1 MNRALFHPGR
11 PANLAALLLFASTP
25 ACLAAEEDSGVG
37 GVFGNRILEILNS
50 GGEVMWVILGVS
62 ILGLALILEAA
73 FRTRRAR
80 ILPPK
85 PARILAEAQ
94 GNGNIR
100 ELLDSDG
107 KANVHRIIQVAH
119 RWRKG
124 TSEQVQAAIEET
136 VDEALWRLKR
146 SLRPIG
152 VLANTAPLLG
162 LLGTVIGI
170 IRAFE
175 VVAEKGALG
184 DPAKLAG
191 GISQALLTTC
201 FGLIVAIP
209 MLLAYH
215 YFTGKAETLLRR
227 AEELVKEALILP
239 PE

>member
-1 MNRALFHPGR
+1 MNRSLFRHCFSAGLVGLIL
-11 PANLAALLLFASTP
+11 LACSP
-25 ACLAAEEDSGVG
+25 ACLGAEGEGSPA

-85 PARILAEAQ
+85 PARILADAQ
-94 GNGNIR
+94 GNGNVQ
-100 ELLDSDG
+100 ELLNSEG
-107 KANVHRIIQVAH
+107 NANVHRIVQVAH

-191 GISQALLTTC
+191 G
-201 FGLIVAIP
+201 
-209 MLLAYH
+209 
-215 YFTGKAETLLRR
+215 
-227 AEELVKEALILP
+227 
-239 PE
+239 

>member
-1 MNRALFHPGR
+1 MRSPLVKTTFVSAVALG
-11 PANLAALLLFASTP
+11 LLLSCPPSF
-25 ACLAAEEDSGVG
+25 AAEDGGSTA

-80 ILPPK
+80 ILPAK
-85 PARILAEAQ
+85 SARLLEEAQ
-94 GNGNIR
+94 GNGKVQ
-100 ELLDSDG
+100 ELLDADG
-107 KANVHRIIQVAH
+107 SASVHRIVEVAH
-119 RWRKG
+119 RWHKG
-124 TSEQVQAAIEET
+124 TTEQVQAAIEET

-184 DPAKLAG
+184 DPTKLAG

-215 YFTGKAETLLRR
+215 YFTGKAESLLRR

>member
-1 MNRALFHPGR
+1 MTAQSPSLRFFSALLPVFLLGGRA
-11 PANLAALLLFASTP
+11 ALAAPSEEP
-25 ACLAAEEDSGVG
+25 AA

-62 ILGLALILEAA
+62 ILGVALILEAA

-80 ILPPK
+80 ILPGK
-85 PARILAEAQ
+85 VARRLESGPADDD
-94 GNGNIR
+94 IR
-100 ELLDSDG
+100 ELLD
-107 KANVHRIIQVAH
+107 ANCGASVHRIIQVAH

-124 TSEQVQAAIEET
+124 TGEQVQAAIEET

-215 YFTGKAETLLRR
+215 YFTGKAESLLRR